1 MNKEAMK
8 MNAIPTKK
16 QLDST
21 AISYGACKFCGQNF
35 TIETIGEGGDQ
46 EILDKHATR
55 MCKCDEAKEW
65 RQREDS
71 KDKIEK
77 NITDL
82 FGADSATT
90 KILLENIERVSS
102 GDIAKITVDSG
113 KGYKGSLTTTLKG
126 KLKVE
131 KSISSKITREVG

>member
-1 MNKEAMK
+1 MK
-8 MNAIPTKK
+8 DTKIMPVKK
-16 QLDST
+16 QEDGT
-21 AISYGACKFCGQNF
+21 AVSYGCCKFCGQSF
-35 TIETIGEGGDQ
+35 AIETIGEGGDQ

-65 RQREDS
+65 RKTEDS

-90 KILLENIERVSS
+90 KILLENIERVAS
-102 GDIAKITVDSG
+102 GDIAKITIDSG
-113 KGYKGSLTTTLKG
+113 KGYKSSLTTTLKG

-131 KSISSKITREVG
+131 KNIRNTITREVG